1 MGNCVYNIYNAY
13 ITPMWGCT
21 GMIRSR
27 FHSVAHNLS
36 LIARPSAS
44 RCGQRCHW
52 DGRKSSWE
60 NSFLAEK
67 KADTFRLEEDFGTF
81 PSLFFFVGSRF
92 FFWGVGGGEKGRFWR
107 ETYFTIWLVIFF
119 GQFSVKKPTWA
130 IYTFWP
136 KGFGKSDRPNP
147 AVLGEN
153 HSGRWNKSCR
163 RNRKMPLALKKP
175 TESSAQFSVDG
186 SNLLIDILNMCG
198 LWCHTRFFF
207 QREMDSKKNGAKILE
222 MVNYYE
228 RVYPDIFDPLR
239 NQCVCA

>member
-107 ETYFTIWLVIFF
+107 ETYFTIWLVIFLVSSVSRNPPGRFTPF
-119 GQFSVKKPTWA
+119 GRKALESPTDRTRPFWVRTIRVVETNHVVETGRCLWHWRSLQSHRLSSVLMDQTCWLTYWTCVVYDVIQDFFSKGNGFQKKWREDFGNGELLWKSLPR
-130 IYTFWP
+130 YFWP
-136 KGFGKSDRPNP
+136 
-147 AVLGEN
+147 
-153 HSGRWNKSCR
+153 
-163 RNRKMPLALKKP
+163 
-175 TESSAQFSVDG
+175 T
-186 SNLLIDILNMCG
+186 
-198 LWCHTRFFF
+198 
-207 QREMDSKKNGAKILE
+207 
-222 MVNYYE
+222 
-228 RVYPDIFDPLR
+228 
-239 NQCVCA
+239 